1 MFEWLRESIWGYPI
15 IAAIHVLGLAWFG
28 ATVLT
33 GVEEYKTWKKVGL
46 AVMLLSGALLFG
58 MHPGMYWGKCRIP
71 PQDSAAGARPGIE
84 TAARCFTGPVA
95 CDHLCSPRDRIFLN
109 WTNSDR

>member
-33 GVEEYKTWKKVGL
+33 GPDEFKTLKRIGL
-46 AVMLLSGALLFG
+46 VVVLASGALLFG
-58 MHPGMYWGKCRIP
+58 LHPVRYSASVSFRIKMLLLVLVLSLKLP
-71 PQDSAAGARPGIE
+71 RVVTLGLWLAIIF
-84 TAARCFTGPVA
+84 AARGIAF
-95 CDHLCSPRDRIFLN
+95 F
-109 WTNSDR
+109 

>member
-33 GVEEYKTWKKVGL
+33 DVEEYKAWKKAGL
-46 AVMLLSGALLFG
+46 ALMLLSGALLFG
-58 MHPGMYWGKCRIP
+58 MHPGMYWGSVAFRLKILLLILVLGLKLPRAVSLALWLAI
-71 PQDSAAGARPGIE
+71 IL
-84 TAARCFTGPVA
+84 AARGIAF
-95 CDHLCSPRDRIFLN
+95 F
-109 WTNSDR
+109 